1 MSEINNDN
9 GTMFSNYIILAGAIL
24 RKIVTVLVCIFI
36 VLNLFLRCYIPG
48 EILYPHNLNKLPYV
62 KVGDGDNESARSTAK
77 SLNEFLSPFTKVS
90 EDGFVYLDRSKD
102 EINTP
107 HNTNK
112 YMDSSFNSIF
122 TAKDLSWVASLY
134 QNQSKIQKKDFSTIF
149 SMFFLSNL
157 TGVKAQAKINKFLS
171 MVHNGLFS
179 NLKHFKLMFF
189 ILTLLLVTFIE
200 GFIDKG
206 GINDFLNNKLD
217 DSIGNEEVFSLAKYI
232 KDLILYV
239 FSGFFF
245 FLRFFQFLAIPFSIV
260 LAFSYFT
267 PTPITMIFTKFF
279 MMVFTFAFI
288 PLIGLILADPGSI
301 KKVFM
306 TMVSFISIPK
316 FLLKGD
322 IGFLTIFKIIGWFIS
337 AFMGLLGM
345 ISFLPIVNVVMFT
358 IVKLSYDLG
367 LKWLTDT
374 EIRRLCMGLF
384 KSFLPMIKLMFIIFA
399 LDLLYKTLGRNSMIL
414 ALVLFVVF
422 SMMELYTNPSDGQ
435 NNNFL
440 SNLVTGDIDSDT
452 THVALNSLFQKK

>member
-1 MSEINNDN
+1 
-9 GTMFSNYIILAGAIL
+9 
-24 RKIVTVLVCIFI
+24 
-36 VLNLFLRCYIPG
+36 
-48 EILYPHNLNKLPYV
+48 
-62 KVGDGDNESARSTAK
+62 
-77 SLNEFLSPFTKVS
+77 
-90 EDGFVYLDRSKD
+90 
-102 EINTP
+102 
-107 HNTNK
+107 
-112 YMDSSFNSIF
+112 
-122 TAKDLSWVASLY
+122 
-134 QNQSKIQKKDFSTIF
+134 
-149 SMFFLSNL
+149 
-157 TGVKAQAKINKFLS
+157 
-171 MVHNGLFS
+171 
-179 NLKHFKLMFF
+179 MFF

-267 PTPITMIFTKFF
+267 PTPVTMIFTKFF